1 MECISICQG
10 TIANTYW
17 QTPSMFATSLR
28 RKGPG
33 RRGSVWCVL
42 GDSQSEAHE
51 ARERYIRINNEVP
64 VLSKPL
70 QFVVANIILFTY
82 THVTSIATVRAH
94 THHIYLYLYLS
105 LSVSISISIYICEH
119 LQIVCLY
126 PNKINKLSFETF
138 MCLGRKNSYRPGDLG
153 L

>member
-1 MECISICQG
+1 MHNYLSRYNCQY
-10 TIANTYW
+10 TLAN
-17 QTPSMFATSLR
+17 SNHLFATSLR

-33 RRGSVWCVL
+33 RRGSMWCIL
-42 GDSQSEAHE
+42 GDSQSEVRE
-51 ARERYIRINNEVP
+51 AGKRYIKITNEVP
-64 VLSKPL
+64 VLSKPV
-70 QFVVANIILFTY
+70 QFLVTNILFTY
-82 THVTSIATVRAH
+82 TRHVTSIATVRAH

-126 PNKINKLSFETF
+126 PSKTNKLSFKHF
-138 MCLGRKNSYRPGDLG
+138 MCLDRENSYRPGGLG